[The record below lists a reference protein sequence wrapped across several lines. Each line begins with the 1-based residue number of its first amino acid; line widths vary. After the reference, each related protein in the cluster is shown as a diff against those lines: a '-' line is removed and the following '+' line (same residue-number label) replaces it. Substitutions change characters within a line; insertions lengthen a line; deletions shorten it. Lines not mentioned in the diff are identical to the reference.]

1 VKAPVRGNS
10 KRNFEPIN
18 DPTGRYAAKGSAVT
32 AAEFEHL
39 TVAEA
44 EDVLRVRL
52 RLFLSAGADL
62 TGALRLA
69 ARVEIPQETAS
80 QLLRLGFPAETT
92 LRLLY

>member
-1 VKAPVRGNS
+1 MTG
-10 KRNFEPIN
+10 EPILPEHL
-18 DPTGRYAAKGSAVT
+18 DELT
-32 AAEFEHL
+32 AAM
-39 TVAEA
+39 
-44 EDVLRVRL
+44 
-52 RLFLSAGADL
+52 ADL